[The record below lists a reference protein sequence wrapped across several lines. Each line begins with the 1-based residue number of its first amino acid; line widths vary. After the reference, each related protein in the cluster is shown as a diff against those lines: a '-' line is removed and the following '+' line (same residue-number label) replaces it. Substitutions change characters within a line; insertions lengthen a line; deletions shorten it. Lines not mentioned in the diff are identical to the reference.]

1 MPLASNFN
9 AIFTI
14 DRLTRSGEEDGTP
27 LYAPSAVVVS
37 GWFDE
42 LETRTIEE
50 PFRSQTD
57 PIAYADRR
65 ALFMCPTN
73 ADIQQDDVGTVVM
86 TGAVDRGRWQV
97 SLIRTAPTPLGAGH
111 LEVQLQGPTESK

>member
-9 AIFTI
+9 ALFTI

-27 LYAPSAVVVS
+27 TYSEDTVVVS

-50 PFRSQTD
+50 PFRSQTQ
-57 PIAYADRR
+57 PISYSDRR
-65 ALFMCPTN
+65 ALFMCATD
-73 ADIQQDDVGTVVM
+73 ADIQQDDVGEIVM
-86 TGAVDRGRWQV
+86 SGSVNVGKWQV
-97 SLIRTAPTPLGAGH
+97 SLVRHAPTPLGSGH
-111 LEVQLQGPTESK
+111 LEVQLQGPEESK

>member
-9 AIFTI
+9 AVFTI
-14 DRLTRSGEEDGTP
+14 DRLTRSGTEDGTP
-27 LYAPSAVVVS
+27 VYTESVVVVA

-50 PFRSQTD
+50 PFRGSND
-57 PIAYADRR
+57 PISYADRR
-65 ALFMCPTN
+65 ALFMCLTN

-86 TGAVDRGRWQV
+86 TGSVDRGKWQV
-97 SLIRTAPTPLGAGH
+97 SLVRAAPTPLGPGH

>member
-9 AIFTI
+9 AIFAI
-14 DRLTRSGEEDGTP
+14 DRLTRSGSEDGTP
-27 LYAPSAVVVS
+27 LYTEGTVAVS

-50 PFRSQTD
+50 PFRSATD
-57 PIAYADRR
+57 PIPYVDRR
-65 ALFMCPTN
+65 ALFMCATN
-73 ADIQQDDVGTVVM
+73 ADIQQDDVGIVTM

-97 SLIRTAPTPLGAGH
+97 SIIRAAPTPLGAGH
-111 LEVQLQGPTESK
+111 LEVQLQGPKESK

>member
-9 AIFTI
+9 AVFTI
-14 DRLTRSGEEDGTP
+14 DRLTRSGNEDGTP
-27 LYAPSAVVVS
+27 TYTENQVVVT

-57 PIAYADRR
+57 PISYADRR
-65 ALFMCPTN
+65 ALFMCAID

-86 TGAVDRGRWQV
+86 SGSVDRGRWQV
-97 SLIRTAPTPLGAGH
+97 SVTRAAPTPLGAGH

>member
-9 AIFTI
+9 AIFSI
-14 DRLTRSGEEDGTP
+14 DRLTRTGEEDGTP
-27 LYAPSAVVVS
+27 TYAESIVVVS

-50 PFRSQTD
+50 PFRSQTA
-57 PIAYADRR
+57 PISYSDRR

-73 ADIQQDDVGTVVM
+73 ADIQQDDVGIVVM
-86 TGAVDRGRWQV
+86 SGAVNRGQWQV
-97 SLIRTAPTPLGAGH
+97 SLIRAAPTPLGAGH
-111 LEVQLQGPTESK
+111 LEVQLQGPKESK

>member
-1 MPLASNFN
+1 MPLSSNFN
-9 AIFTI
+9 SIFTI
-14 DRLTRSGEEDGTP
+14 ERLTRVGDEDGTP
-27 LYAPSAVVVS
+27 TYTEGTVAIA

-57 PIAYADRR
+57 PISYLDRR
-65 ALFMCPTN
+65 ALFMCPTD
-73 ADIQQDDVGTVVM
+73 ADIQNDDVGTVVM

-97 SLIRTAPTPLGAGH
+97 SVIRAAPTPLGAGH
-111 LEVQLQGPTESK
+111 LEIQLQGPEESK